1 MRVSFL
7 PILPIIMATPAL
19 SVPLLQLEESQ
30 HVLALPKSNPRASLP
45 ATSPTRS
52 FWIDTPDANPLGS
65 EGSTGTL
72 TQDADV
78 CIIGSGIT
86 GVSAAYHLSN
96 NSSLNV
102 VVLEARDFCSG
113 ATGRNGGHLT
123 PSTFL
128 GFSASASEFGEKEAV
143 RSLQLENYTA
153 EAIVKI
159 IHKECLA
166 DAVDL
171 IRGGHT
177 TLFLTE
183 KERKEAWRDYM
194 EAYAAGLELDDVK
207 WASSE
212 DMQAKYG
219 TSYSAV
225 QFDGHNLW
233 PLKFVTHLYRIA
245 KRRLSDGNLTL
256 HTRTPVISVSSASN
270 STRRWEVNTPRGSI
284 SCSYV
289 VHATNGYASH
299 LLPHL
304 AGPEG
309 IVPTRGQIIVLRS
322 SAKLAPGSWD
332 GNEGFEYWFPRPKGE
347 GLVMLGGG
355 REASGPGFEYYETD
369 DGRVNADVGKALKG
383 FLGGVFEGDN
393 EEPEMEWTGI
403 MGYTKMRDPFVGPV
417 IDPSDPKGYEG
428 QYISAGYTGHG
439 MPRAYACAEAIA
451 TMILTDMS
459 KKEWIRPEWLPKRY
473 LTWSRV

>member
-1 MRVSFL
+1 MKVSL
-7 PILPIIMATPAL
+7 WPILLITMAAPTL
-19 SVPLLQLEESQ
+19 SVPLLQFEESQ

-45 ATSPTRS
+45 ATNPTRS

-65 EGSTGTL
+65 EGSTGAL

-86 GVSAAYHLSN
+86 GISAAYHLLN

-102 VVLEARDFCSG
+102 VVLEARDFCSFLRFPSSG
-113 ATGRNGGHLT
+113 AYCDCYRLW
-123 PSTFL
+123 SY
-128 GFSASASEFGEKEAV
+128 SASASGYGKEEAV
-143 RSLQLENYTA
+143 KSLQLENHTA

-159 IHKECLA
+159 IHQEGLA

-171 IRGGHT
+171 VRGGHT

-183 KERKEAWRDYM
+183 KEREEAWRDYT
-194 EAYAAGLELDDVK
+194 EARAAGLELNDVK
-207 WASSE
+207 WTSME
-212 DMQAKYG
+212 DMQTPYNSTG
-219 TSYSAV
+219 II
-225 QFDGHNLW
+225 LR

-245 KRRLSDGNLTL
+245 KQRLSDGNLTL
-256 HTRTPVISVSSASN
+256 HTRTPVTSVSSASN

-309 IVPTRGQIIVLRS
+309 IVPTRGQIIALRS

-332 GNEGFEYWFPRPKGE
+332 GNEGFEYWFPRPRGE
-347 GLVMLGGG
+347 GLVILGGG
-355 REASGPGFEYYETD
+355 REASGPSFEYYETD
-369 DGRVNADVGKALKG
+369 DGSVNADVGRALRG

-403 MGYTKMRDPFVGPV
+403 MGFTKMGDPFVGPV
-417 IDPSDPKGYEG
+417 IDSSNPKGYEG

-439 MPRAYACAEAIA
+439 MPRAYACAEAIS

-459 KKEWIRPEWLPKRY
+459 KKEWTRPEWLPKRY
-473 LTWSRV
+473 LTSSRV

>member
-1 MRVSFL
+1 
-7 PILPIIMATPAL
+7 MATPTL

-45 ATSPTRS
+45 AVNPTRS
-52 FWIDTPDANPLGS
+52 FWIDTPDANPLGN

-72 TQDADV
+72 TRDADI

-86 GVSAAYHLSN
+86 GVSAAYHLLE

-102 VVLEARDFCSG
+102 VILEARDFCS
-113 ATGRNGGHLT
+113 
-123 PSTFL
+123 
-128 GFSASASEFGEKEAV
+128 ASASEYGEEEAI

-159 IHKECLA
+159 IREEGLA
-166 DAVDL
+166 EAVDL
-171 IRGGHT
+171 VRGGHT

-183 KERKEAWRDYM
+183 KEREEAWRDLC
-194 EAYAAGLELDDVK
+194 GGTRHRLRTRWHGVTNF
-207 WASSE
+207 
-212 DMQAKYG
+212 QKYG
-219 TSYSAV
+219 TSYPAV

-233 PLKFVTHLYRIA
+233 PLKFVTQLYRIT
-245 KRRLSDGNLTL
+245 KRRLSGGNLTL
-256 HTRTPVISVSSASN
+256 HTRTPVTSISSASN
-270 STRRWEVNTPRGSI
+270 STRRWNVNTPRGSI

-309 IVPTRGQIIVLRS
+309 IVPTRGQIIAVRS

-332 GNEGFEYWFPRPKGE
+332 GNEGFEYWFPRPRGE
-347 GLVMLGGG
+347 GLVILGGG
-355 REASGPGFEYYETD
+355 REASGPGFEYYETN
-369 DGRVNADVGKALKG
+369 DGSVNADVGKALRG
-383 FLGGVFEGDN
+383 FLAGVFEGDN
-393 EEPEMEWTGI
+393 EDPEMEWTGI
-403 MGYTKMRDPFVGPV
+403 MGYTKMRDPFVGSV
-417 IDPSDPKGYEG
+417 IDPSNPKGYEG

-459 KKEWIRPEWLPKRY
+459 EQKWTRPEWLPERY

>member
-1 MRVSFL
+1 MRASFL
-7 PILPIIMATPAL
+7 SILLIIITTPTL
-19 SVPLLQLEESQ
+19 SVPLLQLEGSQ
-30 HVLALPKSNPRASLP
+30 LVLALPKSNPRASLP
-45 ATSPTRS
+45 AANPTRS
-52 FWIDTPDANPLGS
+52 FWIDTPDANPLGG
-65 EGSTGTL
+65 EGSTGVL

-96 NSSLNV
+96 NSGLKV
-102 VVLEARDFCSG
+102 IVLEARDFCSG

-128 GFSASASEFGEKEAV
+128 GFSASTSQYGIEEAV

-159 IHKECLA
+159 IHQEGLA

-171 IRGGHT
+171 VRGGHT

-183 KERKEAWRDYM
+183 KEREEAWRDYV
-194 EAYAAGLELDDVK
+194 EARAAGLELDVK
-207 WASSE
+207 WASTE
-212 DMQAKYG
+212 DMQTKYG
-219 TSYSAV
+219 TSYPAA

-245 KRRLSDGNLTL
+245 KLRLSDGNLTL
-256 HTRTPVISVSSASN
+256 HTRTPVTSVSSSSN
-270 STRRWEVNTPRGSI
+270 STRRWKVNTPRGSI

-289 VHATNGYASH
+289 VHATNGYASY

-304 AGPEG
+304 AGPQG
-309 IVPTRGQIIVLRS
+309 IVPTRGQIVAMRS
-322 SAKLAPGSWD
+322 SARLAPGSWD
-332 GNEGFEYWFPRPKGE
+332 GNEGFEYWFPRPRGE
-347 GLVMLGGG
+347 GLVILGGG
-355 REASGPGFEYYETD
+355 REVSGPGFEYYETD
-369 DGRVNADVGKALKG
+369 DGSVNTDVGKALRG
-383 FLGGVFEGDN
+383 FLGEVFEGDN
-393 EEPEMEWTGI
+393 QEPEMEWTGI
-403 MGYTKMRDPFVGPV
+403 MGYTKMGDPFVGPV
-417 IDPSDPKGYEG
+417 IDPSHPEGHEG

-459 KKEWIRPEWLPKRY
+459 KKEWIRPEWLPERY